1 MMKIKRSTLV
11 PLILAIYLAVM
22 ANIGYDQYAAGT
34 MSALYY
40 FGVIGITIIV
50 IILLHINL
58 KRRERLRQE
67 RENDMNNQN
76 NTK

>member
-40 FGVIGITIIV
+40 FG
-50 IILLHINL
+50 
-58 KRRERLRQE
+58 
-67 RENDMNNQN
+67 
-76 NTK
+76 